1 MSEVIPILDNVLIRP
16 FPSENISLGGIV
28 VADSFKVRNQKAT
41 VVAAGK
47 GTKKRPMQFKP
58 GDVAYNIQNSGEEI
72 IIDGVQ
78 HFLVKDTYILAFE
91 N

>member
-1 MSEVIPILDNVLIRP
+1 MSKVQPILDNVLLRP
-16 FPSENISLGGIV
+16 FPSEEKSIGGII
-28 VADSFKVRNQKAT
+28 VADSFKHRNNKAT
-41 VVAAGK
+41 VVAVGN

-58 GDVAYNIQNSGEEI
+58 GDVAYNILNCGEEI

-78 HFLVKDTYILAFE
+78 HFLVKDTYILMYE

>member
-1 MSEVIPILDNVLIRP
+1 MSKVIPILDNVLIRP
-16 FPSENISLGGIV
+16 FPSENKSLGGII

-41 VVAAGK
+41 VVAVGK

-58 GDVAYNIQNSGEEI
+58 GDVVYNIQNCGEEVI
-72 IIDGVQ
+72 ISGMQ
-78 HFLVKDTYILAFE
+78 HFLVKDIYILAFE

>member
-1 MSEVIPILDNVLIRP
+1 MSKCIPILDSVLIRP
-16 FPSENISLGGIV
+16 FPPEEKSIGGII
-28 VADSFKVRNQKAT
+28 VADSFKQRNNKAT
-41 VVAAGK
+41 VVAVGK

-58 GDVAYNIQNSGEEI
+58 GDIAYNILNCGEEL

-78 HFLVKDTYILAFE
+78 HFLVKDTYILMYE